1 MEHEMN
7 SENWTQPSENQFQ
20 QDTYPQPEQ
29 SQQDWLQKSWLNVKI
44 ETWLQFILLL
54 GILLFATG
62 KIVPM
67 STSAQPRQQSTWQ
80 STNSYYS
87 EYENECFDDY
97 EDQYYDEYYYED

>member
-1 MEHEMN
+1 MEPEMN
-7 SENWTQPSENQFQ
+7 SENWAQPSENQFQ
-20 QDTYPQPEQ
+20 QDTCPQPVQ

-44 ETWLQFILLL
+44 ETWLQFVILLA
-54 GILLFATG
+54 ILLFATG

-67 STSAQPRQQSTWQ
+67 STSAQPRQQST
-80 STNSYYS
+80 NSYY